1 MTKQERERLQELLAK
16 ATPGPWE
23 VRRQWSNGCERGPL
37 IYGLKKWVAEV
48 VGAPYIVGSEP
59 TMSNAALITEA
70 VNALTAL
77 LSDSEERDALRS
89 RLEQLVAGVAK
100 ADAAVCQTLGKALG
114 YPWYKDDQK
123 NFPGATEDNGVCV
136 GEHVPETLAMEA
148 ARRLEQCVAA
158 LRQVRA
164 AVDAALEGK

>member
-77 LSDSEERDALRS
+77 LSDSEERDALRV
-89 RLEQLVAGVAK
+89 RLERADAIIRRAIHLLGHADVYVAPGDADELRAWLDDAK
-100 ADAAVCQTLGKALG
+100 AVLPLPPEDVQRRLFAQVEEALG
-114 YPWYKDDQK
+114 ND
-123 NFPGATEDNGVCV
+123 
-136 GEHVPETLAMEA
+136 
-148 ARRLEQCVAA
+148 
-158 LRQVRA
+158 
-164 AVDAALEGK
+164 